1 MQTEIRRRETFV
13 SSWGVLGRM
22 QDSLAAAL
30 VPRSLA
36 MARESLI
43 RCRVSSEVKG
53 LLQAIAAQRQISE
66 SALVRQLIEATVQ
79 MATVSE
85 AADGVA
91 PTSVVRH
98 ARLYVRLAPED
109 RILLSSRAAARG
121 MPSATYVSV
130 LVRSHLRNLVP
141 LPKEELLAL
150 KRSVAELGAIGRNL
164 NQIARAANQGGRP
177 PGPGR
182 EDLKAMLRV
191 AEGLRDHVKALLR
204 ANQISWKQGHA
215 QTTH

>member
-1 MQTEIRRRETFV
+1 
-13 SSWGVLGRM
+13 
-22 QDSLAAAL
+22 
-30 VPRSLA
+30 

-43 RCRVSSEVKG
+43 RCRVSNEVKG
-53 LLQAIAAQRQISE
+53 LLKAVAARRQMTE
-66 SALVRQLIEATVQ
+66 SALVRHLIEATVQ
-79 MATVSE
+79 MATVPKVV
-85 AADGVA
+85 DDVA
-91 PTSVVRH
+91 PTSVVRD
-98 ARLYVRLAPED
+98 ARLCIRLAPED
-109 RILLSSRAAARG
+109 RTLLSGRASARG

-130 LVRSHLRNLVP
+130 LVRSHLRALAP

-215 QTTH
+215 ATTH